1 MKTVAVIPVKFKSE
15 RVPLKNFRNFYKNKS
30 LLDILLD
37 KLLKIKKIEK
47 IFISTDNKKISLKSY
62 NKNKR
67 IEVLIRDKKLCNN
80 KTPWSDVIYNVVD
93 QLPVKDN
100 VNVMWCHTTT
110 PLFDDYNE
118 ALEIFLKNKT
128 FNGLVAVSKI
138 KEFLI
143 GQNKIPINYSW
154 GNWHKYSQ
162 HMPDIYAVSG
172 ALFICKKKEFIK
184 NRYVISTNPYFFES
198 SSFSSLDIDNLYEF
212 ELARILFQNKK
223 KFKKLNA

>member
-15 RVPLKNFRNFYKNKS
+15 RVPSKNFRKFYKNKS

-47 IFISTDNKKISLKSY
+47 IFISTDNQKISF
-62 NKNKR
+62 KNKKLKNK
-67 IEVLIRDKKLCNN
+67 IEVIFRDKKLCNN
-80 KTPWSDVIYNVVD
+80 KTPWSEVIYNVVNH
-93 QLPVKDN
+93 LPVNDN
-100 VNVMWCHTTT
+100 TNVMWCHTTT
-110 PLFDDYNE
+110 PLFDDYSN
-118 ALEIFLKNKT
+118 ALNFFLNNKS

-143 GQNKIPINYSW
+143 GENKIPLNYSW

-162 HMPDIYAVSG
+162 NMPNIFAVSG
-172 ALFICKKKEFIK
+172 ALFICKKKEFLK
-184 NRYVISTNPYFFES
+184 NRYVISTNPFFYES
-198 SSFSSLDIDNLYEF
+198 SSFSSIDIDNIYEF
-212 ELARILFQNKK
+212 ELARILYQNKN